1 MIHTKQFWLK
11 FLIMTGVV
19 WIFYAGL
26 LPIYFYFVF
35 GWGWSE
41 ITLWWIT
48 GTPVE
53 FILAYP
59 LTRII
64 VYVEPR
70 VNQITKQEIKN
81 ESKKAS

>member
-1 MIHTKQFWLK
+1 MNKQFWVK

-19 WIFYAGL
+19 WAFYAGL

-35 GWGWSE
+35 HWGWNE
-41 ITLWWIT
+41 VVIWWIT

-64 VYVEPR
+64 VFAEPR
-70 VNQITKQEIKN
+70 VNKLIGDKN
-81 ESKKAS
+81 A

>member
-1 MIHTKQFWLK
+1 
-11 FLIMTGVV
+11 MTGIV
-19 WIFYAGL
+19 WSFYAGL

-35 GWGWSE
+35 HWGWTE
-41 ITLWWIT
+41 IITWWIT

-64 VYVEPR
+64 VWTEPR
-70 VNQITKQEIKN
+70 INKLVIK
-81 ESKKAS
+81 

>member
-1 MIHTKQFWLK
+1 
-11 FLIMTGVV
+11 MTGIV
-19 WIFYAGL
+19 WCFYAGL

-35 GWGWSE
+35 DWGWNE
-41 ITLWWIT
+41 IIIWWIT

-70 VNQITKQEIKN
+70 VNKIMENKE
-81 ESKKAS
+81 

>member
-1 MIHTKQFWLK
+1 MKHNKQFLTK
-11 FLIMTGVV
+11 LLIMTGIV
-19 WIFYAGL
+19 WCFYAGL

-35 GWGWSE
+35 NWGWDE
-41 ITLWWIT
+41 IITWWIT

-64 VYVEPR
+64 IYVEPR
-70 VNQITKQEIKN
+70 VNKRIELK
-81 ESKKAS
+81 